1 MILPCVDSV
10 YTTTVKILNN
20 PNVKWY
26 SYCPFIITHTSPL
39 FTPPPFLS
47 MPSVFHLYNFII
59 LKCYINGFIRYI
71 TFWIGFFLS
80 AFILQELLKLLHVS
94 KVFFSLYCWVVSHE
108 IYVPQL
114 PVLLLKGWDHSS
126 SWALQITLLW
136 TLCTGFYC
144 GCKFSFLWD
153 TLPRMQLLC
162 PMVPVCLVL

>member
-1 MILPCVDSV
+1 MIFILPFYNHTYLTSFHPSPFPLHAICLPLVQF
-10 YTTTVKILNN
+10 YHFKMLHKWIHTLHNILD
-20 PNVKWY
+20 W
-26 SYCPFIITHTSPL
+26 L
-39 FTPPPFLS
+39 FSLS
-47 MPSVFHLYNFII
+47 IYPSRVIEIVACIKSF
-59 LKCYINGFIRYI
+59 
-71 TFWIGFFLS
+71 
-80 AFILQELLKLLHVS
+80 
-94 KVFFSLYCWVVSHE
+94 FFSLYCWVVSHE